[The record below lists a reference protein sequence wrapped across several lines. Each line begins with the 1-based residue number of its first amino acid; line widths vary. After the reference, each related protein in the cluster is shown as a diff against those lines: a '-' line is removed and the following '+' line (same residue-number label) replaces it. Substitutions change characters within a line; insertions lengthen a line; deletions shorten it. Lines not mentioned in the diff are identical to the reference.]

1 MYQLHKTDSVVGWV
15 PLDYIDILTIKSA
28 LIAYKMNGDIPDMD
42 KLESGDIS
50 FINSIQSIINRIQS
64 LEQ

>member
-28 LIAYKMNGDIPDMD
+28 LIAYKMNVDSPDMD